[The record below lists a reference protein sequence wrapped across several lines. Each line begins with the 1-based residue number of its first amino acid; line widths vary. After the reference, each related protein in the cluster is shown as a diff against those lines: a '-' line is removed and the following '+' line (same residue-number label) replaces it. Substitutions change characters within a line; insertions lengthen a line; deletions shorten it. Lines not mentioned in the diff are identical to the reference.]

1 MHVFSDEMNYDTIL
15 YKQNKNRRKVDGE
28 LLPYYFMTDV
38 KCRFQK
44 SLPNLIM
51 EKFNYRIKNENG
63 LHARPAVQ
71 FVNMSEKFKSNI
83 TLTNNSKCA
92 SGKGLFAVM
101 GLGIK
106 CGDNIEIE
114 CNGPDEAEAR
124 KALEKFLKNNL

>member
-1 MHVFSDEMNYDTIL
+1 MNYDTIL

-63 LHARPAVQ
+63 LHARPAGQLVKLSQ
-71 FVNMSEKFKSNI
+71 EFKSSI
-83 TLTNNSKCA
+83 TLENKGKIA

-101 GLGIK
+101 GLGIE
-106 CGDNIEIE
+106 CGDEVKVRCE
-114 CNGPDEAEAR
+114 GEDEAKAI
-124 KALEKFLKNNL
+124 KALKKFFEDNL